1 MLYPTDGTWYCRFGF
16 SGFGSKESKA
26 AAMLDTHAVISCIGM
41 EDKSVLLAHE
51 AAFALG
57 QMGDVFSV
65 PALTRVLKD
74 SSYHPIVR
82 HEAAEALGAIGE
94 ASSLPLL
101 QTYLADPAPE
111 VRETCQL
118 ARFMSVDPAGSAP
131 KNANTEE
138 LRKLLL
144 QEDADMYDRYGALFA
159 LRDKAAATSNGGAN
173 AADGGADAAS
183 GAVADG
189 NSGDGGGANAAVGA
203 IVEAL
208 ETCSSALLRHEIAYV
223 LGQLQNKTAAQAL
236 VRALE
241 DMSCHAMVRHEAA
254 VALGSVADPLTLQ
267 LLRKFQKDPDPIVA
281 ESCDVALDLMQ
292 FELQPDAFQYADN
305 ARLQGLLDAER
316 ARLDAF
322 FVGLRGLVDHLKE
335 LAEQVDDTEKY
346 AAEQLRNAAEA
357 MSQTI
362 TGNITGS
369 FDEAWKTMKTFAEQ
383 ASAWLEDFD
392 NPEGNVA
399 YQRAL
404 AVTTL
409 ADHVDKVVG
418 DAQEDLREHITSQ
431 LSAAAVN
438 IATAVTGRLPVQP
451 PPPPQPTPPALP
463 EELLKSFKADIM
475 KTVTE
480 ATEQSFVA
488 SGMKMLTEMI
498 GTVAPGRRG
507 SSPSANDADAAQQ
520 RAADKQGLKRSGD
533 GDDKESSKRS
543 KGSDGSRVTKPPAR
557 SVVDML
563 KAKGWKVRGG
573 STSKGS
579 GSGGADGRP
588 ADGIAANV
596 DAPPGPPLDA
606 EQTHPQASGG
616 KDAAPTAQAA
626 KVGGAGTTQG
636 PSDAVPAKGKAMS
649 ASATVAGTGTAK
661 AASASVPGTGKS
673 KAASAT
679 VAGTT
684 KSKAAS
690 GTVAGTT
697 KSTPCN
703 PPAATTGPA
712 GQTGAGKHGE
722 ARAAPPAPA
731 APTAAKVDAKAASAQ
746 GPPGSNALRVLLH
759 RMESH
764 RPGAQQHH
772 VVDAGLAEIA
782 RRSVTPHVAGKPSD
796 AQSAARPVAAPPPA
810 DPKSAF
816 LRAHIGARKAAAPPV
831 TQPEPGTSATPTAV
845 NATASSPGAAVV
857 DLAAERG
864 VSAALA
870 TGGRADRH
878 AALES
883 VLAQFEAAKRP
894 EHAPA
899 LAIVDTAHAE
909 PSATNTGG
917 SAEPTAATGV
927 VAEENAGR
935 KGKDDTGKGKAVS
948 AGKEMAEDKGK
959 KPARK
964 TGGKG
969 KSAKKKEEEEKEEE
983 EEEEVGEGEEHGRRG
998 HGIRRDRSGDGQGW
1012 VGEMKFKNQNRYIG
1026 KSRDKMELAYEHAI
1040 AYSVYDGYVSKVLMK
1055 ELTALK
1061 PGELDEWKAVWE
1073 EVKILP
1079 TGMWTV
1085 MWARGLCHPRA
1096 RFDDI
1101 LGRFRGYAGSGD
1113 ALHGVLWPA
1122 MWFPIIEDTE
1132 EGRAETNANM
1142 SAMVNRVSM
1151 CAAYGK
1157 VAARVAYGKVDGS
1170 AEATAGETTDMEGAD
1185 RKADEK
1191 VQMGAQALAAS
1202 ACALWCYMS
1211 TPASVLGAVGE
1222 GKAAAILAGAG
1233 KERGEHFAMVMHV
1246 VIEHARTRQ
1255 APAGEVA
1262 HNVAP
1267 ELQRYGVARAFEAG
1281 IEEDEADMIARA
1293 TVETLA
1299 FWGMCPLD
1307 GPKLKA
1313 EGIDVPCDAKMEY
1326 DLDHR
1331 GRKGEKVKQA
1341 KGSKRK
1347 R

>member
-1 MLYPTDGTWYCRFGF
+1 MEPISAADKSAPTSADFPLRVQMGRGLSFTLEWNDYAVLRDQKKEFTERCFGLAIRFAWFDIGRDDLRLWVLGIGPLRSAMKAADHSCFAKAFDADIAAIPLKSTGGPLPGSHCSVIAILYP
-16 SGFGSKESKA
+16 
-26 AAMLDTHAVISCIGM
+26 
-41 EDKSVLLAHE
+41 
-51 AAFALG
+51 
-57 QMGDVFSV
+57 GDVLKAEGQVCRTSIRHIDPHTGKGKHRDEAV
-65 PALTRVLKD
+65 RVLKLF
-74 SSYHPIVR
+74 R
-82 HEAAEALGAIGE
+82 TAALAELGRPGRKWDGAPPSQAVVE
-94 ASSLPLL
+94 ER
-101 QTYLADPAPE
+101 LAD
-111 VRETCQL
+111 CD
-118 ARFMSVDPAGSAP
+118 DPI
-131 KNANTEE
+131 
-138 LRKLLL
+138 
-144 QEDADMYDRYGALFA
+144 
-159 LRDKAAATSNGGAN
+159 RDKVPGTVSDGHVGTGMLAATSFGWVAKQIGLLTGDKARSAVSIENIKVAGLRSLRDSMVDYICHRVAENRIAAPTSG
-173 AADGGADAAS
+173 ADGPAE
-183 GAVADG
+183 
-189 NSGDGGGANAAVGA
+189 GA
-203 IVEAL
+203 IDDD
-208 ETCSSALLRHEIAYV
+208 
-223 LGQLQNKTAAQAL
+223 G
-236 VRALE
+236 
-241 DMSCHAMVRHEAA
+241 
-254 VALGSVADPLTLQ
+254 
-267 LLRKFQKDPDPIVA
+267 A
-281 ESCDVALDLMQ
+281 ES
-292 FELQPDAFQYADN
+292 
-305 ARLQGLLDAER
+305 
-316 ARLDAF
+316 
-322 FVGLRGLVDHLKE
+322 
-335 LAEQVDDTEKY
+335 
-346 AAEQLRNAAEA
+346 
-357 MSQTI
+357 QT
-362 TGNITGS
+362 
-369 FDEAWKTMKTFAEQ
+369 A
-383 ASAWLEDFD
+383 
-392 NPEGNVA
+392 
-399 YQRAL
+399 
-404 AVTTL
+404 
-409 ADHVDKVVG
+409 
-418 DAQEDLREHITSQ
+418 
-431 LSAAAVN
+431 
-438 IATAVTGRLPVQP
+438 
-451 PPPPQPTPPALP
+451 
-463 EELLKSFKADIM
+463 
-475 KTVTE
+475 
-480 ATEQSFVA
+480 
-488 SGMKMLTEMI
+488 
-498 GTVAPGRRG
+498 
-507 SSPSANDADAAQQ
+507 PSANDADAAQQ

-679 VAGTT
+679 VAGST

-712 GQTGAGKHGE
+712 GQSGAGKHGE

-764 RPGAQQHH
+764 RPGAQQHP
-772 VVDAGLAEIA
+772 VVDAGLAETA

-831 TQPEPGTSATPTAV
+831 TQPEFGTSATPTAV
-845 NATASSPGAAVV
+845 NATAPSPGAAVV

-927 VAEENAGR
+927 VAEGNAGR

-1040 AYSVYDGYVSKVLMK
+1040 AYFVYDGYVSKVLMK